1 MRPRDGEGRLAM
13 KLQLSVDIVV
23 CFLAPKRRGL
33 NQTRPQNTEVP
44 NNAKNH
50 AKKFTQ
56 THYCLDKTTY
66 MYTHT
71 HTQ

>member
-23 CFLAPKRRGL
+23 CFLAQKRRGL
-33 NQTRPQNTEVP
+33 NQTRPNHGSA

-56 THYCLDKTTY
+56 THYCLDKIT
-66 MYTHT
+66 YTH
-71 HTQ
+71 